1 MTAGATTERH
11 YSRCCN
17 TIHNILI
24 DDDEDDF
31 RTTAVTSTAT
41 NDGDA
46 AVSTLPVRRDL

>member
-41 NDGDA
+41 NDA
-46 AVSTLPVRRDL
+46 PVSTLPVGRDL